1 MTTASFTQPTGFL
14 YEFGDLL
21 LAATAV
27 LIVLVAVPLF
37 LLYGVTSQPPLVYR
51 GCPENVAAAHS
62 PGQPVTTVTARAKP
76 ATPPRAGGLFFALK
90 VHCFTLNAPGG
101 RPGPWAGAP

>member
-1 MTTASFTQPTGFL
+1 MTTTPCTQPTGLL

-37 LLYGVTSQPPLVYR
+37 LL
-51 GCPENVAAAHS
+51 
-62 PGQPVTTVTARAKP
+62 
-76 ATPPRAGGLFFALK
+76 
-90 VHCFTLNAPGG
+90 
-101 RPGPWAGAP
+101 

>member
-1 MTTASFTQPTGFL
+1 MNPSRYRPNLSSIKFALILRRAKMTTATFTQPTGRL

-37 LLYGVTSQPPLVYR
+37 LL
-51 GCPENVAAAHS
+51 
-62 PGQPVTTVTARAKP
+62 
-76 ATPPRAGGLFFALK
+76 
-90 VHCFTLNAPGG
+90 
-101 RPGPWAGAP
+101 